1 MMDQPAIVELVE
13 AVRNFLEQRALPEL
27 KGHTRFH
34 ARVAANALGIV
45 ARELNQGPQAFRR
58 EEARLTELTGG
69 QGSLEELNR
78 LLCSMIRD
86 GRIALDDPRLAAH
99 LEANATDKIAIDQ
112 PGYGERMKAAT

>member
-1 MMDQPAIVELVE
+1 ME

-45 ARELNQGPQAFRR
+45 ARELAQGPQAFSR
-58 EEARLTELTGG
+58 EAARLAVLTADE
-69 QGSLEELNR
+69 GSIEALNR

-99 LEANATDKIAIDQ
+99 LEATTADKIAIDQ
-112 PGYGERMKAAT
+112 PGYGGLKAAGS